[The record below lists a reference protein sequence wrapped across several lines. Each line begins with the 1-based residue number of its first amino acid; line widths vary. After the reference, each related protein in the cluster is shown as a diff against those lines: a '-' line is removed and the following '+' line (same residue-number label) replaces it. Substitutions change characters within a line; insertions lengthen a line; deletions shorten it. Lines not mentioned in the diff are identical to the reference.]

1 MKKRRSYGTIMVD
14 LADGRVID
22 LIESR
27 EKEDVVTWLSLFP
40 NIKYVSRDGSLTY
53 AAAIRE
59 AHPEAHH
66 ISDRFHLVKNL
77 TDAITLCMYRV
88 LPGRIVIPLT
98 NEQNAMNEL
107 LTSNPSRRTKI
118 LWVKSL
124 ASQGR
129 TIQDIRLQTKCSPQT
144 IRKYIRMQEEDIPKD
159 SDDQR
164 GREHKEAIQNITD
177 KAKEVKSLQE
187 KGYSIRKIADE
198 TGYTKK
204 TIKNYLSPDFNPIHG
219 QYGVQRPG
227 KLSPFRNEV
236 IALRSKGTTYK
247 EIYTSICKKGY
258 TGSEAAIRQFIA
270 KEKRLQGDLEDDVT
284 AGSTEIVERKWLV
297 KLLYKPLNNVKAISQ
312 EQVKNVVEKYPL
324 FGTLLR
330 LVWRFKEI
338 LQSGEKE
345 LLHTW
350 ISEAAALELNELTSF
365 LNGIKKD
372 IDAVEN
378 ACTPPYNNGLT
389 EGSVNKLKTIKRI
402 MYGRNSFE
410 LLRNKLLLLE
420 SRKFN

>member
-1 MKKRRSYGTIMVD
+1 M
-14 LADGRVID
+14 
-22 LIESR
+22 
-27 EKEDVVTWLSLFP
+27 
-40 NIKYVSRDGSLTY
+40 
-53 AAAIRE
+53 
-59 AHPEAHH
+59 
-66 ISDRFHLVKNL
+66 
-77 TDAITLCMYRV
+77 
-88 LPGRIVIPLT
+88 
-98 NEQNAMNEL
+98 
-107 LTSNPSRRTKI
+107 
-118 LWVKSL
+118 
-124 ASQGR
+124 
-129 TIQDIRLQTKCSPQT
+129 
-144 IRKYIRMQEEDIPKD
+144 
-159 SDDQR
+159 
-164 GREHKEAIQNITD
+164 D
-177 KAKEVKSLQE
+177 KVKEVKALQE

-198 TGYTKK
+198 TGYTKR
-204 TIKNYLSPDFNPIHG
+204 TIKNYLSPNFNPIHG

-247 EIYTSICKKGY
+247 EIYISICKKGY
-258 TGSEAAIRQFIA
+258 TGSEASIRQFIA
-270 KEKRLQGDLEDDVT
+270 KEKRLQGDLENDVI
-284 AGSTEIVERKWLV
+284 AGSTEIVERKWLI
-297 KLLYKPLNNVKAISQ
+297 KLLYKPLDKVKAISP
-312 EQVKNVVEKYPL
+312 EQVENVVEKYPL
-324 FGTLLR
+324 VGTLIR

-378 ACTPPYNNGLT
+378 ACTLPYNNGLA
-389 EGSVNKLKTIKRI
+389 EGSINKLKTIKRI